1 MSDPSLATVWSRI
14 TAHSGQ
20 SFTLTRGQ
28 KFTYSMYG
36 AYLLPDG
43 RARRLSLI
51 LIACE
56 NAQAED
62 TGAAARE
69 HAISSRPA
77 GLLIRLFNSYGPPHQ
92 PGRLVAVAHDTCNE
106 RSKRESSAIR
116 GSIRRAGEFVEPLC

>member
-43 RARRLSLI
+43 RARRLSRTNFGNALDRLPLENTRSVADLQGSSYVYSI
-51 LIACE
+51 LM
-56 NAQAED
+56 D
-62 TGAAARE
+62 RR
-69 HAISSRPA
+69 ISQ
-77 GLLIRLFNSYGPPHQ
+77 G
-92 PGRLVAVAHDTCNE
+92 DW
-106 RSKRESSAIR
+106 
-116 GSIRRAGEFVEPLC
+116 